1 MMMKR
6 RIRVRRRRVRRRS
19 SSRKA
24 NNGHQPRGGVSS
36 VLQTLANVA
45 EEKAFRQELDNEL
58 DFKNIFTP
66 EIL

>member
-6 RIRVRRRRVRRRS
+6 RVGRS
-19 SSRKA
+19 SRSRKA
-24 NNGHQPRGGVSS
+24 NNGHQPREGVSS
-36 VLQTLANVA
+36 VLQTLENVA
-45 EEKAFRQELDNEL
+45 EEKALRHELDSEL